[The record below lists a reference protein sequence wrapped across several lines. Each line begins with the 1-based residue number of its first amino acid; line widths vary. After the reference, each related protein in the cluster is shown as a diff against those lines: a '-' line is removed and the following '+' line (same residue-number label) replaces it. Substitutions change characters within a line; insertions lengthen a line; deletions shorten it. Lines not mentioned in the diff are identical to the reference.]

1 MPLYLIYH
9 SLLDLIYGLDDFS
22 KNENQIVIMRHECCK
37 KEKACYL
44 YECFYFIYI
53 YIYINSIKTKHY
65 MNKLVND
72 FDSDNCCFKFYH
84 QK

>member
-1 MPLYLIYH
+1 MNAARKKKH
-9 SLLDLIYGLDDFS
+9 
-22 KNENQIVIMRHECCK
+22 VICTN
-37 KEKACYL
+37 ASIL
-44 YECFYFIYI
+44 YI

-65 MNKLVND
+65 MNRLVND